1 MNVMIRALAVVAP
14 LVLGTASAVNADA
27 GTAELTYQIYD
38 FYNPSELLRDGSIRV
53 TAHNN
58 ATGENFTADE
68 RTGNSFTLPVGSYT
82 FSGRSQ
88 WCYLQ
93 ETTISISANTTSIAL
108 YAGCE

>member
-1 MNVMIRALAVVAP
+1 MNIMIRALAVVAP
-14 LVLGTASAVNADA
+14 LVLGTASAVHADVA
-27 GTAELTYQIYD
+27 TAELSYQIYD

-53 TAHNN
+53 TAHND
-58 ATGENFTADE
+58 ATGQSFTADE
-68 RTGNSFTLPVGSYT
+68 RTGNSFTLPVGTYT

-93 ETTISISANTTSIAL
+93 ETTIAISESTTNIAL